1 VTARSL
7 KIECDVDHVL
17 REGGEGGMGSSGV
30 VHLRPSSGLILSLSL
45 SLTLSLSLSLTLTK
59 A

>member
-1 VTARSL
+1 
-7 KIECDVDHVL
+7 
-17 REGGEGGMGSSGV
+17 MGSSGV